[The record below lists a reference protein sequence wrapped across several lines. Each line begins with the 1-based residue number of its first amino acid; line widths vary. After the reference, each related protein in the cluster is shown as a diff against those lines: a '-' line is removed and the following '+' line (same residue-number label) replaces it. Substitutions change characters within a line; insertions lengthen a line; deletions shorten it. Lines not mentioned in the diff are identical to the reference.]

1 MKVELEPG
9 EVEVGNWILN
19 LRPSSGGVLSGKMT
33 VTNTRLLF
41 EAKSDI
47 SVSGL
52 VDRMGVIA
60 GGKPGLLA
68 IRKADIRDIA
78 LNKSF
83 LRKQF
88 VVVLADG
95 ATLAFDRGVMSIEA
109 VLDAVRAR

>member
-1 MKVELEPG
+1 MKIDLESG
-9 EVEVGNWILN
+9 EAEIGNWTLN
-19 LRPSSGGVLSGKMT
+19 FRPSSGGVISGKMNI
-33 VTNTRLLF
+33 TNTRLLF

-52 VDRMGVIA
+52 VGRMGVIE

-78 LNKSF
+78 VNKSF

-88 VVVLADG
+88 VLTLADG
-95 ATLAFDRGVMSIEA
+95 STLAFDRGVMSIDA
-109 VLDAVRAR
+109 VLDALRAR